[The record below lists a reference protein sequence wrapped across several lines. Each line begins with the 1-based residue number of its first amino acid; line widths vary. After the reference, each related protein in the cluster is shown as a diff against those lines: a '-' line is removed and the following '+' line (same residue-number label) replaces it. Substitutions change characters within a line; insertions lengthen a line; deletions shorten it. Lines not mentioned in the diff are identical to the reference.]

1 MLVPYF
7 NITRQTTNIDGYKM
21 KKKILVYT
29 VHIILFVGFS
39 FSHSSHAANLSDMDK
54 CLLEIMQTAGDDMT
68 MGQARDICRRQL
80 EDSAKVKPA
89 ASGQTDAEKQKAV
102 DERLAADKSNVL
114 KPFTLMAHKPNYV
127 LLGTYNAS
135 GYDPTLYRLQYNDPS
150 IELKDQEI
158 QFQISIK
165 SPLAI
170 GLFKDTTDLYFA
182 YTNRSFWQFYSKDIS
197 SPFRETN
204 HEPEAWFQ
212 FTPEWEFMGF
222 RNPVNAFGIVH
233 QSNGQGGVLSRSW
246 HRLYAYFVIERGNL
260 ALSLKPWY
268 RINEKDE
275 DDDNPDITDYL
286 GHGELRAAYKLN
298 RHTFSLML
306 RNNLESGFKR
316 GAVEAGW
323 SFPLWKYK
331 YFKGYMQY
339 FSGYGESMIDY
350 NRYVNRIGIGILL
363 SDFL

>member
-1 MLVPYF
+1 M
-7 NITRQTTNIDGYKM
+7 DEYKM
-21 KKKILVYT
+21 KKKILLYT
-29 VHIILFVGFS
+29 VHLILFAGCS
-39 FSHSSHAANLSDMDK
+39 FSHDSHAANLSDMDK
-54 CLLEIMQTAGDDMT
+54 CMLGLMQTAGDEMT
-68 MGQARDICRRQL
+68 MRHARDICRRQL
-80 EDSAKVKPA
+80 ADSVKTKPA
-89 ASGQTDAEKQKAV
+89 ASDQTDAEKQKAV
-102 DERLAADKSNVL
+102 AKRLGADKSNVL
-114 KPFTLMAHKPNYV
+114 KPFSLMAHKPNYV
-127 LLGTYNAS
+127 LLGTYNAG

-150 IELKDQEI
+150 IEFKDHEV

-165 SPLAI
+165 SPLAL
-170 GLFKDTTDLYFA
+170 GLFKNTADLYFA
-182 YTNRSFWQFYSKDIS
+182 YTNLSFWQFYNKNIS

-204 HEPEAWFQ
+204 HEPEVWFQ
-212 FTPEWEFMGF
+212 FAPEWAFMGF
-222 RNPVNAFGIVH
+222 KNPMNSFGIVH

-246 HRLYAYFVIERGNL
+246 NRLYANFVIERDNL
-260 ALSLKPWY
+260 ALCLKPWY
-268 RINEKDE
+268 RIKEKDE

-298 RHTFSLML
+298 QHTFSLML

-323 SFPLWKYK
+323 SFPLWRYK
-331 YFKGYMQY
+331 YLKGYIQY